1 MTRKLKS
8 VTKVNMRSAVKNW
21 IASADYDLR
30 TAANL
35 FKSRRYI
42 YVVFLCHLAIEKILK
57 ALVCKRLNE
66 MPPYTHNLN
75 RLIELAG
82 ISLDEKHQEFI
93 KDTLKNSFSVIP
105 EVFIG
110 NPVLLQS
117 TSYRCPIET
126 FGHDNFLKGSFS
138 ESPKQDKPPERADPI
153 PGRFCKTLPA
163 V

>member
-1 MTRKLKS
+1 M
-8 VTKVNMRSAVKNW
+8 
-21 IASADYDLR
+21 
-30 TAANL
+30 
-35 FKSRRYI
+35 
-42 YVVFLCHLAIEKILK
+42 
-57 ALVCKRLNE
+57 
-66 MPPYTHNLN
+66 
-75 RLIELAG
+75 AG
-82 ISLDEKHQEFI
+82 QKGRFI
-93 KDTLKNSFSVIP
+93 FFFIFKDTLKNSFSVIP

>member
-57 ALVCKRLNE
+57 AIVCKRLNE

-105 EVFIG
+105 EA
-110 NPVLLQS
+110 
-117 TSYRCPIET
+117 CP
-126 FGHDNFLKGSFS
+126 
-138 ESPKQDKPPERADPI
+138 
-153 PGRFCKTLPA
+153 
-163 V
+163 

>member
-93 KDTLKNSFSVIP
+93 KDTLKNSFSVPRPAPEGFNQGFLSPIKALGDESSSYKFNMLQIP
-105 EVFIG
+105 A
-110 NPVLLQS
+110 L
-117 TSYRCPIET
+117 
-126 FGHDNFLKGSFS
+126 
-138 ESPKQDKPPERADPI
+138 
-153 PGRFCKTLPA
+153 A
-163 V
+163 VI